1 MPRARPWVQSRGAQ
15 AAQTMAVLPSV
26 FTPSPAA
33 SSQPARR
40 IGRFTLHEP
49 LGRGAQAT
57 VWRAHDEKLDRD
69 VALKLLDR
77 GADTLAVQQ
86 WLHEAR
92 AVSRLAHPNIVPV
105 FDADETDGQAHLVFE
120 LVRGRTL
127 AAQLRHDGALA
138 APQAVRMM
146 LGVLE
151 ALIAAHAQGIVH
163 RDLKPSNILIDASG
177 RPRVMDFGIA
187 ARVSDSSDGRIVGTP
202 GYLSP
207 EAAAGA
213 PPAASMD
220 LFSAGMVLAEMLCG
234 HALLRERDPMVAVR
248 RVREE
253 DFALPADTRCD
264 DTLRAVVR
272 CALARDPAQRYASA
286 LAFRDALAAVLPTEL
301 TAPAAGDASKATL
314 DFLLRRMRLKSDF
327 PALSSAVARIQHI
340 VGSDTESLTS
350 LANEILKDVALTN
363 KLLRMVN
370 TAHFNR
376 VGGGTISTVSRA
388 VALVGFAGI
397 RNMALSL
404 VLLEHMQ
411 DKAHAARLRE
421 EFVRSL
427 MAGQVAS
434 ELTPWEHDVEDAY
447 LAALFQNLGRLLTEF
462 YLPEEAKAIAS
473 LCQAPTGP
481 QAAPPPSAETA
492 AEQVLGMGFEALGV
506 GVAKSWGLPDAL
518 QRAMRRPQ
526 GEVPG
531 KPVERGVDRHR
542 CLAAMANDMALAMQ
556 APDADQARRKVARLA
571 ERHAHAL
578 NLPAADICSAVE
590 KARQKLVQLVPAM
603 GVAVAA
609 DSATHR
615 MLTLVQEQRA
625 QADHGAAESPS
636 DLGFQTTDVAP
647 LHSPPTAA
655 TAPAAPNPQVAEM
668 LAAGIQD
675 VMDTLSGDGFH
686 LNAVLRMILETM
698 LRALHLRRV
707 VFCLRD
713 PKTQHLTGRFG
724 LVDEVDKVSRCFD
737 IALNPAPG
745 TAANLF
751 TVVCQK
757 GADTAISDSSD
768 ERIHSRLP
776 AWYVGAV
783 AAPSFLLLPLAMK
796 GATFAL
802 IYADTAHQGGIVLSE
817 REMSLLRTLRNQA
830 VMAFRQAG

>member
-531 KPVERGVDRHR
+531 KPVERGVERHR
-542 CLAAMANDMALAMQ
+542 CLAAMSYDMALAMQ
-556 APDADQARRKVARLA
+556 APEADQARRKVARLA
-571 ERHAHAL
+571 ERHARAL
-578 NLPAADICSAVE
+578 NVPAADICSAVE
-590 KARQKLVQLVPAM
+590 KARQKLAQLVPAM
-603 GVAVAA
+603 GVAVAP

-615 MLTLVQEQRA
+615 MLTLEQEQRA
-625 QADHGAAESPS
+625 QAEHGSAERPS
-636 DLGFQTTDVAP
+636 DPAFQDTDVAP
-647 LHSPPTAA
+647 LHDLP
-655 TAPAAPNPQVAEM
+655 APATPAPQVAEM

-675 VMDTLSGDGFH
+675 VMDTLSGDAFE
-686 LNAVLRMILETM
+686 LNEVLRMILETM
-698 LRALHLRRV
+698 LRALNFRRI

-713 PKTQHLTGRFG
+713 AKTETLTGRFG
-724 LVDEVDKVSRCFD
+724 LGDEVDKVARCFD
-737 IALNPAPG
+737 IALHPAAG
-745 TAANLF
+745 TPANLF

-768 ERIHSRLP
+768 KRIHSRLP
-776 AWYVGAV
+776 TWYAGPV

-802 IYADTAHQGGIVLSE
+802 IYADAATKGGIVLGE